1 MLFDTERRDH
11 SADGPAIRRIVDT
24 LGCAIAAF
32 DAEPSRIAR
41 ALGMRVSVGDGNEAL
56 GHLGTAGFDVLVS
69 DVQMPGLDGISLAEK
84 AFALKPGLRVVMI
97 SGHAEILEKA
107 RGLQS
112 GAVRCLAKPFSI
124 EQLRKEIRELL
135 G

>member
-1 MLFDTERRDH
+1 MARILL
-11 SADGPAIRRIVDT
+11 ADDDQGALDFMR
-24 LGCAIAAF
+24 
-32 DAEPSRIAR
+32 R
-41 ALGMRVSVGDGNEAL
+41 ALEIDGHAVTSVGDGNEAL